1 MGCLGLVLSCWLGFL
16 LVLWFLFCGSILVV
30 FFIIWVSMSHIP
42 VSAITISAGVVIG
55 VLRIRFS
62 TLFSILCR
70 VSSSFLV
77 GVHISAP

>member
-1 MGCLGLVLSCWLGFL
+1 
-16 LVLWFLFCGSILVV
+16 
-30 FFIIWVSMSHIP
+30 MSHIP

-62 TLFSILCR
+62 TLVSILCR

-77 GVHISAP
+77 GVYISAP